1 MENTKLE
8 KEIDT
13 AFLVVQHTDGTFGV
27 HLELPKEDVTP
38 SRVATAADV
47 QQLCNNILKE
57 IDMQQLTERI
67 AATLI
72 QLLQPP
78 VEQSVPDK
86 VAEKLK
92 ERGIT
97 PDK

>member
-1 MENTKLE
+1 ME
-8 KEIDT
+8 KEIET

-27 HLELPKEDVTP
+27 HLELPKEEVVP
-38 SRVATAADV
+38 ARQATAADV
-47 QQLCNNILKE
+47 QQLCTNILKE
-57 IDMQQLTERI
+57 IDMQQMTERI

-78 VEQSVPDK
+78 VEQSIPDK